1 MSNSAKRVTI
11 SSRRK
16 HLAETVVLR
25 DELPPLQGGDIRMR
39 VDRVGLSA
47 NNLFYAQMGDAPFL
61 KFFSV
66 YPLAEEHKELANVP
80 AWGIATVI
88 ESANR
93 DFTVGERFRGFLH
106 MTNVV
111 QMKARRTPEG
121 FEAFGGARDKINQA
135 YNAFLT
141 VDPSGEAPVSGSG
154 ERAELAMTAAPGAG
168 SGFILYE
175 LLKMHNFYG
184 GNSIVLTS
192 GSSKL
197 SLATALLLREE
208 RRKGSLRQLIAYT
221 ASRHAA
227 FVQSTGLYDRVI
239 TYDDDIPADPSLRHV
254 LIDVAGDAKIYKRGK
269 SKFVKAF
276 AVGGTHSDAESSVF
290 GAFGPGGFFKMF
302 IDMVGPQRLKQ
313 WAAHRLS
320 PRLEMF
326 FAPTVIADLLN
337 KWGREEMDRKSDAAL
352 ASFVDSALDEGWI
365 KVNRVDSPEA
375 AQNAYRR
382 IVEGGVPPS
391 EAVIL
396 ALADEEQP

>member
-25 DELPPLQGGDIRMR
+25 DELSPLQDGDIRMR

-141 VDPSGEAPVSGSG
+141 VDPSGEAPVSGNG

-197 SLATALLLREE
+197 SLATALLLR
-208 RRKGSLRQLIAYT
+208 
-221 ASRHAA
+221 
-227 FVQSTGLYDRVI
+227 
-239 TYDDDIPADPSLRHV
+239 
-254 LIDVAGDAKIYKRGK
+254 
-269 SKFVKAF
+269 
-276 AVGGTHSDAESSVF
+276 
-290 GAFGPGGFFKMF
+290 
-302 IDMVGPQRLKQ
+302 
-313 WAAHRLS
+313 
-320 PRLEMF
+320 
-326 FAPTVIADLLN
+326 
-337 KWGREEMDRKSDAAL
+337 
-352 ASFVDSALDEGWI
+352 
-365 KVNRVDSPEA
+365 
-375 AQNAYRR
+375 
-382 IVEGGVPPS
+382 
-391 EAVIL
+391 
-396 ALADEEQP
+396 